1 MSVSC
6 LRCDHKLEEYL
17 FTRLDFLPH
26 GVGHGY
32 VMLECPGC
40 GHVEFLSGKSPL
52 LSELQPMATFVG
64 DGD

>member
-17 FTRLDFLPH
+17 FTRLDFLPN
-26 GVGHGY
+26 GLGNSY
-32 VMLECPGC
+32 VMLECPRC

-52 LSELQPMATFVG
+52 LSELQPIPTFVG